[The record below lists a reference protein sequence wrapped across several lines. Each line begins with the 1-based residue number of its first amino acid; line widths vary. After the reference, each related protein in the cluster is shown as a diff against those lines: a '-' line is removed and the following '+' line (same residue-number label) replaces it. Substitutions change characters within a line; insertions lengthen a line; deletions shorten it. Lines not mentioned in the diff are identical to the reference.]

1 MKVDGKPRLAHG
13 LSVILPTTSESAVVH
28 MPSVPVSF
36 QGWLLKKRRKKM
48 QGITSSLQSNTHSI
62 VK

>member
-1 MKVDGKPRLAHG
+1 MKVDGKLGLAHG
-13 LSVILPTTSESAVVH
+13 LSITLPTTSAVVH

-48 QGITSSLQSNTHSI
+48 QGTTSSLHSITHSI
-62 VK
+62 AK